1 MNRNFAHL
9 RFENKALYFNDITD
23 IPLFKETVFFFT
35 EIVKFCKNLDFARTI
50 PKVHKRNL
58 ALASF

>member
-9 RFENKALYFNDITD
+9 RFENKALYFNDIAD

-35 EIVKFCKNLDFARTI
+35 EIVKLCKIWIFPND
-50 PKVHKRNL
+50 PKGP
-58 ALASF
+58 

>member
-9 RFENKALYFNDITD
+9 RFENKALYFNDIAD

-35 EIVKFCKNLDFARTI
+35 EIVKLCKNLDFSRTI
-50 PKVHKRNL
+50 PKVHK
-58 ALASF
+58 